1 MREAGHNA
9 RLRMVVSG
17 RVQGVFFRAAASA
30 QAGALGIVGYARNLD
45 DGTVEIVAE
54 GNREALRAWE
64 SWAHQG
70 PPSARAERVQSEWFD
85 GRGEFIEFKVR

>member
-1 MREAGHNA
+1 VREAGHNA

-30 QAGALGIVGYARNLD
+30 QARSLGIVGYARNLD

-54 GNREALRAWE
+54 GNREALGALGR
-64 SWAHQG
+64 WARQG
-70 PPSARAERVQSEWFD
+70 PPSARVEGVESEWFD
-85 GRGEFIEFKVR
+85 GRSEFIEFKVR

>member
-1 MREAGHNA
+1 
-9 RLRMVVSG
+9 MVVSG

-30 QAGALGIVGYARNLD
+30 QARALGLVGYARNLD

-54 GNREALRAWE
+54 GNHQALSALE

-70 PPSARAERVQSEWFD
+70 PPSARVEDVQSEWFD
-85 GRGEFIEFKVR
+85 GQGEFSAFKVR

>member
-1 MREAGHNA
+1 VREAGHNA

-30 QAGALGIVGYARNLD
+30 QARALGIVGYARNLD

-54 GNREALRAWE
+54 GSREALDALERW
-64 SWAHQG
+64 SHQG
-70 PPSARAERVQSEWFD
+70 PPSARVEGVQSEWFD
-85 GRGEFIEFKVR
+85 GRGEFSAFKVR

>member
-1 MREAGHNA
+1 VREAGHNA

-30 QAGALGIVGYARNLD
+30 QARALGLVGHARNLD

-54 GNREALRAWE
+54 GNRDALEALER
-64 SWAHQG
+64 WAHHG
-70 PPSARAERVQSEWFD
+70 PPAARVEYVRSAWFD
-85 GRGEFIEFKVR
+85 GLGGLSNFKVR